1 MEIEA
6 AMPRRMT
13 SSVSSRGV
21 QCVTGRPDFSG
32 GSQATAKICAIGSA
46 VNLPPQPARG
56 KSPSTRPI
64 ASRKAGGFSTHSM
77 TVNC

>member
-1 MEIEA
+1 
-6 AMPRRMT
+6 MPRST
-13 SSVSSRGV
+13 ASSANSRGV
-21 QCVTGRPDFSG
+21 QCVAGRPDFSG
-32 GSQATAKICAIGSA
+32 GSQATARICAIGSA

-64 ASRKAGGFSTHSM
+64 ASRKAGGFSAHSM

>member
-1 MEIEA
+1 
-6 AMPRRMT
+6 MPRST
-13 SSVSSRGV
+13 ASPASSRGV

-56 KSPSTRPI
+56 KSPSTPAT
-64 ASRKAGGFSTHSM
+64 ASRNAGGFSTHST